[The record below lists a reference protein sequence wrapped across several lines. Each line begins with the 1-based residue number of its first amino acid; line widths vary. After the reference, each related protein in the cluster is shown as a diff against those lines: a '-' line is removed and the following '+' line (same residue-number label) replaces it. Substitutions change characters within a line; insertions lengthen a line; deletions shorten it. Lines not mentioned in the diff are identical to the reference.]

1 MKYKLIAIDMDGTFL
16 NEERQITERNLKAV
30 KKAAELGTKVVISS
44 GRIPSALK
52 YIIKDM
58 PKNQPIIACNGS
70 IILDHNH
77 NEIAYGAMNNQSLI
91 NMIDIL
97 KKDFKDTFF
106 SFFSE
111 DIIYSE
117 KLHPFAEKFNEHNLT
132 LPVEYRMELKMIS
145 DARTFI
151 LGSNPRI
158 SKFEIYDDNTN
169 NINAIRDRF
178 ENLFDIEIVSSGIN
192 GIEITNKGLS
202 KGSSL
207 EVLAK
212 HYGYSLEECIA
223 VGNDENDIEMI
234 LKAGLGVAVCNAKDY
249 VKSVANYITIRDND
263 HDAISEVIE
272 KFVI

>member
-30 KKAAELGTKVVISS
+30 KKAVELGTKVVISS
-44 GRIPSALK
+44 GRIPSALR

-77 NEIAYGAMNNQSLI
+77 NEIAYGAMDNNSLI
-91 NMIDIL
+91 TMIDIL
-97 KKDFKDTFF
+97 RNDFKDTFF

-117 KLHPFAEKFNEHNLT
+117 KLHPFAEKFNEYNLT
-132 LPVEYRMELKMIS
+132 LPVEYRMELKMIR
-145 DARTFI
+145 DAKDFI
-151 LGSNPRI
+151 LESNPRI
-158 SKFEIYDDNTN
+158 SKFEIYDDNSSN
-169 NINAIRDRF
+169 VNAIRARF
-178 ENLFDIEIVSSGIN
+178 ETLFDIEIVSSGLN

-234 LKAGLGVAVCNAKDY
+234 KKAGLGIAVCNAKDY

-272 KFVI
+272 KFVV

>member
-44 GRIPSALK
+44 GRIPSALR

-77 NEIAYGAMNNQSLI
+77 KEIAYGAMDNNSLI
-91 NMIDIL
+91 TMIDIL
-97 KKDFKDTFF
+97 RKDFKDTFF

-117 KLHPFAEKFNEHNLT
+117 KLHPFAEKFNEYNLT
-132 LPVEYRMELKMIS
+132 LPVEYRMELKMIR
-145 DARTFI
+145 DAKSFI
-151 LGSNPRI
+151 LECSPRI
-158 SKFEIYDDNTN
+158 SKFEIYDDNT
-169 NINAIRDRF
+169 INVKAIRDRF
-178 ENLFDIEIVSSGIN
+178 ETLFDVEIVSSGLS

-234 LKAGLGVAVCNAKDY
+234 KKAGLGVAVCNAKDY

-272 KFVI
+272 KFVV

>member
-16 NEERQITERNLKAV
+16 NEERQITEKNLEAV

-77 NEIAYGAMNNQSLI
+77 DEIAYSAMDTNLLI
-91 NMIDIL
+91 TIIDIL
-97 KKDFKDTFF
+97 RKDFKDTFF

-117 KLHPFAEKFNEHNLT
+117 KLHPFAEKFNEHNLS
-132 LPVEYRMELKMIS
+132 LPVEYRMDLKMIK
-145 DARTFI
+145 DAKSFI
-151 LGSNPRI
+151 LESDQRV
-158 SKFEIYDDNTN
+158 SKFEIYDDNAS
-169 NINAIRDRF
+169 NIDDIRDRF
-178 ENLFDIEIVSSGIN
+178 ESLFDVEIVSSGLN

-234 LKAGLGVAVCNAKDY
+234 KKAGLGVAVCNAKDY

-272 KFVI
+272 KFVV